1 LDKRKI
7 GGFTKYLEFGWI
19 LKFWFFSHS
28 IAPGKGV
35 LNDEGEILKIMI
47 TKCSSFHHLNLV
59 VDPFGKT
66 YKDRITIVNV
76 MEIIYEYCSRGD

>member
-1 LDKRKI
+1 LVLFLKI
-7 GGFTKYLEFGWI
+7 R
-19 LKFWFFSHS
+19 FFSHL
-28 IAPGKGV
+28 IAPGKGI
-35 LNDEGEILKIMI
+35 LNDEGEIFKIMI

-66 YKDRITIVNV
+66 YKDRITTTIVNA